1 MPAEDD
7 RMGFHR
13 SGLMRHHRPRQTA
26 RWNSHFFGA
35 AARLLMQELST
46 TVLFEEHE
54 RITQA
59 NVHEETLAI
68 AMSTMPCA
76 SSRMRFKC
84 SCPVK
89 LSA

>member
-7 RMGFHR
+7 RTGSRR

-26 RWNSHFFGA
+26 RRNAFFGA

-54 RITQA
+54 RTFTKK
-59 NVHEETLAI
+59 H
-68 AMSTMPCA
+68 
-76 SSRMRFKC
+76 
-84 SCPVK
+84 
-89 LSA
+89 